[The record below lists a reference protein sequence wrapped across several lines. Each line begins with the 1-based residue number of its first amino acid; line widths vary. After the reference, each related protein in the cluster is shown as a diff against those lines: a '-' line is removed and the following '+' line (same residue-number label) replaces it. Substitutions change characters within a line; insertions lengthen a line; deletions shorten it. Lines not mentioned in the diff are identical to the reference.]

1 MAHAP
6 KVNEILTI
14 AMLCYEDGPHAHGVS
29 ISGKM
34 TFSEGQQHLVDP
46 EASLRAELTGAIA
59 AAQID
64 IANAIAELAR
74 SGAGSAALANQGQ
87 ALQQLQRTIGSANL
101 GSLLALR
108 QEVAATS
115 SSASALANQAIATA
129 SSAAAAQANLSPA
142 ERARATIEAL
152 HRDLFENKVLDP
164 YLRFA
169 SPEDEEAYRKRESER
184 EAEIKR
190 QIALGTPEGNR
201 RATELLQDQL
211 RDAGAHGA
219 DRSPDFADIVARTT
233 GVNQAIGS
241 AAPRQQAEEVRATVQ
256 PEILGIAATLKAAG
270 LSSPDISGDQ
280 TQGHGLSIES
290 VLAQVRTV

>member
-1 MAHAP
+1 
-6 KVNEILTI
+6 
-14 AMLCYEDGPHAHGVS
+14 
-29 ISGKM
+29 M
-34 TFSEGQQHLVDP
+34 TFHEGQQHLVDP

-74 SGAGSAALANQGQ
+74 SGADSAALANQGQ
-87 ALQQLQRTIGSANL
+87 ALQQLQRTVGTASL

-108 QEVAATS
+108 HEVAATS
-115 SSASALANQAIATA
+115 SSASALATQAISNAA
-129 SSAAAAQANLSPA
+129 STAAAQANLSPA

-169 SPEDEEAYRKRESER
+169 SPEDEEAYRKRERER

-190 QIALGTPEGNR
+190 ALALGTPEGDR
-201 RATELLQDQL
+201 RALELQQDQL

-219 DRSPDFADIVARTT
+219 DRSPDYSGLVQRADAAMADLQPQAAHPSLADERIVAAQSE
-233 GVNQAIGS
+233 G
-241 AAPRQQAEEVRATVQ
+241 RAMSDDGLGD
-256 PEILGIAATLKAAG
+256 ILATLKAAG
-270 LSSPDISGDQ
+270 VTTPAIQASDA
-280 TQGHGLSIES
+280 GHG
-290 VLAQVRTV
+290 VAVTVAQARGGDAPVRQS